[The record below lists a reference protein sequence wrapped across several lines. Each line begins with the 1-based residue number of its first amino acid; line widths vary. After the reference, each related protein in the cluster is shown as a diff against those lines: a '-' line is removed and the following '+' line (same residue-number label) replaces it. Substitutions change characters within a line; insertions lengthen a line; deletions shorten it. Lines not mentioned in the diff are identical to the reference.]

1 VVFGPIIK
9 VAVLSG
15 SPIKVVIHFEH
26 EISATALINSSGHEI
41 GGQPVLTY
49 AYQPTISQ
57 LTIPPP
63 AITERRSP
71 AAITERRS
79 FTFDPFRDSSP
90 APRFSLE
97 SQLNAASNP
106 FVPPASIQLP
116 LSDRTGSSGKLSE
129 LSGSTGKSNPHSPF
143 SANRNSEPLETWQ

>member
-15 SPIKVVIHFEH
+15 SPIKVVVHFEH

-41 GGQPVLTY
+41 GGQPIHTY

-57 LTIPPP
+57 FTIPPP
-63 AITERRSP
+63 AIPERRSP
-71 AAITERRS
+71 PVNTERKS

-90 APRFSLE
+90 APKFSLD
-97 SQLNAASNP
+97 SQLSAASNP
-106 FVPPASIQLP
+106 FIPPASIQLP
-116 LSDRTGSSGKLSE
+116 SSERTGSSGKLSE
-129 LSGSTGKSNPHSPF
+129 LSGSTGNG
-143 SANRNSEPLETWQ
+143 NSHCASRTELKAFETWQ